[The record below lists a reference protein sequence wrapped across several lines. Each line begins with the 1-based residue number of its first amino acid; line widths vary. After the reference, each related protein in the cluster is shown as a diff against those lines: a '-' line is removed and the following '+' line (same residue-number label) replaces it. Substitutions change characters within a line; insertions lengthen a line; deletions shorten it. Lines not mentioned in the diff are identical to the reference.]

1 MIALR
6 VIHSLHG
13 EKLAS
18 FPVAASQFEEDD
30 AIDTWSNIFGAKNF
44 KQVVISQRKALRDS
58 SQVII
63 EVFVLRVYTFFL
75 I

>member
-18 FPVAASQFEEDD
+18 FPAAASQFEEDD
-30 AIDTWSNIFGAKNF
+30 AIDTWSNIFGAK
-44 KQVVISQRKALRDS
+44 KLLLKYS
-58 SQVII
+58 S
-63 EVFVLRVYTFFL
+63 FGCTPFS
-75 I
+75 